1 MPTALDHSTRR
12 FQIDGEELAYP
23 TDFRDGSSCMGLF
36 LVDADCADELIAESK
51 FKVARVTPG
60 KGLLSL
66 ICVHYT
72 DSDCGSYEE
81 IALAFF
87 VDKEGTGWR
96 MPYLGN
102 WVDLIRSGVASYTWR
117 LPVTTVLARDAGIE
131 MWGFPK
137 TLADIEYQCRDS
149 RAGFCW
155 RSDGETVLRFSVPAR
170 GKRLPDTFTSSVYS
184 VFENEHH
191 VSYLTQS
198 YRDTAYHLLGG
209 VELQLGAHP
218 VADELRT
225 LGLPR
230 RPLLAAWNGHVAF
243 KMSAP
248 ERLYD
253 W

>member
-1 MPTALDHSTRR
+1 MPTAPDHSTRQFR
-12 FQIDGEELAYP
+12 IDGRELSYP

-36 LVDADCADELIAESK
+36 LVDADRADELILESG
-51 FKVARVTPG
+51 FKVARVSPG

-87 VDKEGTGWR
+87 VDKEGGGWR
-96 MPYLGN
+96 VPFLGN
-102 WVDLIRSGVASYTWR
+102 WYDLLRSGVASYTWR
-117 LPVTTVLARDAGIE
+117 LPVTTVLSRDAGIE

-137 TLADIEYQCRDS
+137 TLETIEYQCLDR
-149 RAGFCW
+149 RASFCW
-155 RSDGETVLRFSVPAR
+155 RSGEEVVLRFSVPASGR
-170 GKRLPDTFTSSVYS
+170 RQPDTFTSPVYS
-184 VFENEHH
+184 VFEGEHH

-198 YRDTAYHLLGG
+198 YRDTGYHLFGG
-209 VELQLGAHP
+209 VEIQLGAHP
-218 VADELRT
+218 VADELRG

-230 RPLLAAWNGHVAF
+230 RPLAAAWNGHVAF

>member
-1 MPTALDHSTRR
+1 MPAAPDHSTRH
-12 FQIDGEELAYP
+12 FQIDGRELVYP

-36 LVDADCADELIAESK
+36 LVDAARANQLIADSG
-51 FKVARVTPG
+51 FTVAQMVPG
-60 KGLLSL
+60 KAILSL
-66 ICVHYT
+66 NCVHYT

-87 VDKEGTGWR
+87 VDREGRGLR
-96 MPYLGN
+96 LPFISN
-102 WVDLIRSGVASYTWR
+102 WYDLLRSGIASYTWR

-137 TLADIEYQCRDS
+137 VLAEIDYQCSDE
-149 RAGFCW
+149 RANFCW
-155 RSDGETVLRFSVPAR
+155 RSDGETVLRYALPAR
-170 GKRLPDTFTSSVYS
+170 GTRQPDTFTAPVYS
-184 VFENEHH
+184 VFEQEHH

-198 YRDTAYHLLGG
+198 YRNTGYHLRGA
-209 VELQLGAHP
+209 ELQLGAHP
-218 VADELRT
+218 VADELRS

-230 RPLLAAWNGHVAF
+230 RPLLAVWNGHLAF

-248 ERLYD
+248 ERLYG